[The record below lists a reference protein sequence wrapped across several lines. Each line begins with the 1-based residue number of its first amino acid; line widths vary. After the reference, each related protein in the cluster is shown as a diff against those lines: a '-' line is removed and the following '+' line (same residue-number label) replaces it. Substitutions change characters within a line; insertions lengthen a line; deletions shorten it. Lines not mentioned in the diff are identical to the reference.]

1 MVANSEIR
9 HQNYN
14 VADHHNPNIMA
25 QDIKKFHSGSP
36 IICQL
41 LSLVPDS
48 VFQDAIEET
57 SSDHYY
63 KQMMSK
69 DHFVCL
75 FYAVLTG
82 NGSLR
87 EVCKNIMMLG
97 KKLMY
102 YGLRQ
107 IPCKSTLSDAN
118 RNRDSRFFGS
128 LYLSLHLHYK
138 SYILDHS
145 FSLPIGGEV
154 DASKV
159 EVFDSTTVTLFKEIL
174 KGAGRKTIGNKKKKG
189 GIKAFTKMNLLE
201 NVPNFVCF
209 KAAACNENSFLQS
222 VELEEGSIAV
232 FDKGFNKYWY
242 FSELGESGV
251 GFVTRQKDNARY
263 TVLSTNDISDESD
276 ILSDQVIELKY
287 THLKVSRTVTLRLVI
302 YKDPVSGE
310 ILRFLTNLMELK
322 PMTISLLYKNRW
334 AIEVLFKQIKQNFE
348 VKYFLSD
355 TENGIKS
362 QIWVALILN
371 LLFTVLHKIIKG
383 AEDFS
388 TIVAVAAKNLCSY
401 VNLIMFLKMPQAYC
415 KALYKD
421 EIRNIQLDLFRNSGG
436 G

>member
-1 MVANSEIR
+1 VVANSEIC
-9 HQNYN
+9 HQKHN
-14 VADHHNPNIMA
+14 VVDHHNPNIMA
-25 QDIKKFHSGSP
+25 QDIKKFHSGKP

-41 LSLVPDS
+41 LSLIPDS

-57 SSDHYY
+57 GSDHYY

-75 FYAVLTG
+75 FYAVLTR

-118 RNRDSRFFGS
+118 RNRDSLFFAT
-128 LYLSLHLHYK
+128 LYMNLHMHYK

-174 KGAGRKTIGNKKKKG
+174 KGAGRKTKGSKKKKG

-242 FSELGESGV
+242 FSELGENGV
-251 GFVTRQKDNARY
+251 GFVTRQKDNAKY
-263 TVLSTNDISDESD
+263 TVLSANDISDESD
-276 ILSDQVIELKY
+276 IISDQVIALKY
-287 THLKVSRTVTLRLVI
+287 KHLKVSRTVTLRLVI

-388 TIVAVAAKNLCSY
+388 TMVALAAKNLCSY
-401 VNLIMFLKMPQAYC
+401 VNLVMFLKMPQSYC
-415 KALYKD
+415 NALYKK

>member
-1 MVANSEIR
+1 MANSEIC
-9 HQNYN
+9 HQKYN
-14 VADHHNPNIMA
+14 VVNHYKLNIME
-25 QDIKKFHSGSP
+25 QDIKKFHSGKP

-41 LSLVPDS
+41 LSLIPDFIFS
-48 VFQDAIEET
+48 DTVQAT
-57 SSDHYY
+57 GSDHYY
-63 KQMMSK
+63 KHMMSK

-75 FYAVLTG
+75 FYAVLTR

-87 EVCKNIMMLG
+87 EVCKNIMLLG

-102 YGLRQ
+102 YGLGQ
-107 IPCKSTLSDAN
+107 MPCKSTLSDAN
-118 RNRDSRFFGS
+118 RNRDSHFFGS
-128 LYLSLHLHYK
+128 LYLNLYLHYK
-138 SYILDHS
+138 SYLLDHS

-159 EVFDSTTVTLFKEIL
+159 EIFDSTTVTLFKEIL
-174 KGAGRKTIGNKKKKG
+174 KGAGRKTKGDKKKKG

-209 KAAACNENSFLQS
+209 KAAACNENSFLKS

-232 FDKGFNKYWY
+232 YDKGFNKYWY
-242 FSELGESGV
+242 FSELTQSNI
-251 GFVTRQKDNARY
+251 GFVTRLKDNARY
-263 TVLSTNDISDESD
+263 TVLHTNDVYDEPD
-276 ILSDQVIELKY
+276 ILSDQVIALKY
-287 THLKVSRTVTLRLVI
+287 RHLKVPRTVTLRLVR

-322 PMTISLLYKNRW
+322 PLTISLLYKNRW
-334 AIEVLFKQIKQNFE
+334 VIEVLFRQIKQNFE

-362 QIWVALILN
+362 QIWVAMILN
-371 LLFTVLHKIIKG
+371 LLFTVLHKMIKG

-388 TIVAVAAKNLCSY
+388 TMVALAAKNLCSY
-401 VNLIMFLKMPQAYC
+401 VNLVMFLKMPQTYC
-415 KALYKD
+415 NALYKR
-421 EIRNIQLDLFRNSGG
+421 EIRNIQLNLFHETGG

>member
-1 MVANSEIR
+1 MATNFRICR
-9 HQNYN
+9 QIYN
-14 VADHHNPNIMA
+14 VANHNKPNIMYK
-25 QDIKKFHSGSP
+25 DIKKFHSGKP
-36 IICQL
+36 VICQL

-48 VFQDAIEET
+48 IFTET
-57 SSDHYY
+57 IKDTCSDHYY
-63 KQMMSK
+63 KQMKSK

-75 FYAVLTG
+75 FYAVLTR

-87 EVCKNIMMLG
+87 SVCKNIMFLG

-102 YGLRQ
+102 YGLSQ
-107 IPCKSTLSDAN
+107 MPCKSTLSDAN
-118 RNRDSRFFGS
+118 RNRDSRFFAS
-128 LYLSLHLHYK
+128 LYLKLYMHYK
-138 SYILDHS
+138 SYLLENS

-154 DASKV
+154 EASKV

-174 KGAGRKTIGNKKKKG
+174 KGAGRKPKGDKKKKG

-201 NVPNFVCF
+201 NVPNFVNF
-209 KAAACNENSFLQS
+209 KAAACNENSFLKS
-222 VELEEGSIAV
+222 MELEEGSIAV

-242 FSELGESGV
+242 FSELTMKGV
-251 GFVTRQKDNARY
+251 GFVTRIKDNARY
-263 TVLSTNDISDESD
+263 TVMSTNDVFDELD

-287 THLKVSRTVTLRLVI
+287 KHLKVTRTVTLRLVS
-302 YKDPVSGE
+302 YVDPISGE

-334 AIEVLFKQIKQNFE
+334 AIEVLFKQVKQNFE

-355 TENGIKS
+355 SETGIKS

-388 TIVAVAAKNLCSY
+388 TMVELAAKNLCSY
-401 VNLIMFLKMPQAYC
+401 VNLVMFLKMPQTYC
-415 KALYKD
+415 NALYKE
-421 EIRNIQLDLFRNSGG
+421 EIRNVQLNLFDKSGG

>member
-1 MVANSEIR
+1 ME
-9 HQNYN
+9 
-14 VADHHNPNIMA
+14 
-25 QDIKKFHSGSP
+25 QDIKKFHSGKP

-41 LSLVPDS
+41 LSLIPDS
-48 VFQDAIEET
+48 IFKDTIEET
-57 SSDHYY
+57 GSDRYY
-63 KQMMSK
+63 KQMKSK

-75 FYAVLTG
+75 FYAVLTR

-87 EVCKNIMMLG
+87 EVCKNIMLLG

-107 IPCKSTLSDAN
+107 MPCKSTLSDAN
-118 RNRDSRFFGS
+118 KNRDSCFFAS
-128 LYLSLHLHYK
+128 LYLNLHMHYK
-138 SYILDHS
+138 SYLLEHS

-174 KGAGRKTIGNKKKKG
+174 KGAGRNTKGSKKKKG

-209 KAAACNENSFLQS
+209 KAAACNENSFLKS

-242 FSELGESGV
+242 FSELTENGV
-251 GFVTRQKDNARY
+251 GFVTRIKDNARY
-263 TVLSTNDISDESD
+263 AVLCTKDVCDEPD

-287 THLKVSRTVTLRLVI
+287 KHLKVSRTVTLRLVT
-302 YKDPVSGE
+302 YADPVSGE
-310 ILRFLTNLMELK
+310 ILRFLSNLMELK

-334 AIEVLFKQIKQNFE
+334 AIEVLFKQVKQNFE

-355 TENGIKS
+355 SENGIKS

-388 TIVAVAAKNLCSY
+388 TMVALAAKNLCSY
-401 VNLIMFLKMPQAYC
+401 VNLVMFLKMPQAYC
-415 KALYKD
+415 NALFKE
-421 EIRNIQLDLFRNSGG
+421 EIRNVQLNLFYNSGG

>member
-1 MVANSEIR
+1 MANSEIC
-9 HQNYN
+9 HQKYN
-14 VADHHNPNIMA
+14 VVNHYKLNIME
-25 QDIKKFHSGSP
+25 QDIKKFHSGKP

-41 LSLVPDS
+41 LSLIPDFIFS
-48 VFQDAIEET
+48 DTVQAT
-57 SSDHYY
+57 GSDHYY
-63 KQMMSK
+63 KHMMSK

-75 FYAVLTG
+75 FYAVLTR

-87 EVCKNIMMLG
+87 EVCKNIMLLG

-102 YGLRQ
+102 YGLGQ
-107 IPCKSTLSDAN
+107 MPCKSTLSDAN
-118 RNRDSRFFGS
+118 RNRDSHFFGS
-128 LYLSLHLHYK
+128 LYLNLYMHYK
-138 SYILDHS
+138 SYLLDHS

-159 EVFDSTTVTLFKEIL
+159 EIFDSTTVTLFKEIL
-174 KGAGRKTIGNKKKKG
+174 KGAGRKTKGDKKKKG

-209 KAAACNENSFLQS
+209 KAAACNENSFLKS

-232 FDKGFNKYWY
+232 YDKGFNKYWY
-242 FSELGESGV
+242 FSELTQSNI
-251 GFVTRQKDNARY
+251 GFVTRLKDNARY
-263 TVLSTNDISDESD
+263 TVLHTNDVYDEPD
-276 ILSDQVIELKY
+276 ILSDQVIALKY
-287 THLKVSRTVTLRLVI
+287 KHLKVPRTVTLRLVR

-322 PMTISLLYKNRW
+322 PLTISLLYKNRW
-334 AIEVLFKQIKQNFE
+334 VIEVLFRQIKQNFE

-362 QIWVALILN
+362 QIWVAMILN
-371 LLFTVLHKIIKG
+371 LLFTVLHKMIKG

-388 TIVAVAAKNLCSY
+388 TMVALAAKNLCSY
-401 VNLIMFLKMPQAYC
+401 VNLVMFLKMPQTYC
-415 KALYKD
+415 NALYKR
-421 EIRNIQLDLFRNSGG
+421 EIRNIQLNLFHETGG

>member
-1 MVANSEIR
+1 MANSEIC
-9 HQNYN
+9 HQKHN
-14 VADHHNPNIMA
+14 VVNHYKLNIME
-25 QDIKKFHSGSP
+25 QDIKKFHSGKP

-41 LSLVPDS
+41 LSLIPDFIFS
-48 VFQDAIEET
+48 DTVQAT
-57 SSDHYY
+57 GSDHYY
-63 KQMMSK
+63 KHMMSK

-75 FYAVLTG
+75 FYAVLTR

-87 EVCKNIMMLG
+87 EVCKNIMLLG

-107 IPCKSTLSDAN
+107 MPCKSTLSDAN
-118 RNRDSRFFGS
+118 RNRDSHFFGS
-128 LYLSLHLHYK
+128 LYLNLYLHYK
-138 SYILDHS
+138 SYLLDHS

-159 EVFDSTTVTLFKEIL
+159 EIFDSTTVTLFKEIL
-174 KGAGRKTIGNKKKKG
+174 KGAGRKTKGDKKKKG

-209 KAAACNENSFLQS
+209 KAAACNENSFLKS

-232 FDKGFNKYWY
+232 YDKGFNKYWY
-242 FSELGESGV
+242 FSELTQSNI
-251 GFVTRQKDNARY
+251 GFVTRLKDNARY
-263 TVLSTNDISDESD
+263 TVLHTNDVYDEPD
-276 ILSDQVIELKY
+276 ILSDQVIALKY
-287 THLKVSRTVTLRLVI
+287 RHLKVPRTVTLRLVR

-322 PMTISLLYKNRW
+322 PLTISLLYKNRW
-334 AIEVLFKQIKQNFE
+334 VIEVLFKQIKQNFE

-362 QIWVALILN
+362 QIWVAMILN
-371 LLFTVLHKIIKG
+371 LLFTVLHKMTKG

-388 TIVAVAAKNLCSY
+388 TMVALAAKNLCSY
-401 VNLIMFLKMPQAYC
+401 VNLVMFLKMPQTYC
-415 KALYKD
+415 NALYKR
-421 EIRNIQLDLFRNSGG
+421 EIRNIQLNLFHETGG

>member
-1 MVANSEIR
+1 ME
-9 HQNYN
+9 
-14 VADHHNPNIMA
+14 
-25 QDIKKFHSGSP
+25 QDIKKFHSGKP

-48 VFQDAIEET
+48 IFQDTIKQT
-57 SSDHYY
+57 DSDRYY
-63 KQMMSK
+63 KQMKSK
-69 DHFVCL
+69 DHFACL
-75 FYAVLTG
+75 FYAVLTR

-87 EVCKNIMMLG
+87 EVCKNIMLLG

-107 IPCKSTLSDAN
+107 MPCKSTLSDAN
-118 RNRDSRFFGS
+118 KNRDSCFFAS
-128 LYLSLHLHYK
+128 LYLNLHMHYK
-138 SYILDHS
+138 SYLLEHS

-174 KGAGRKTIGNKKKKG
+174 KGAGRNTKGGKKKKG

-209 KAAACNENSFLQS
+209 KAAACNENSFLKS

-242 FSELGESGV
+242 FSELTENGV
-251 GFVTRQKDNARY
+251 GFVTRIKDNARY
-263 TVLSTNDISDESD
+263 AVLWTNDVSDELD
-276 ILSDQVIELKY
+276 ILSDQVIVLKY
-287 THLKVSRTVTLRLVI
+287 KYEKVSRTVTLRLVT
-302 YKDPVSGE
+302 YVDPVSGE

-334 AIEVLFKQIKQNFE
+334 AIEVLFKQVKQNFE

-355 TENGIKS
+355 SENGIKS

-388 TIVAVAAKNLCSY
+388 TMVSLAAKNLCSY
-401 VNLIMFLKMPQAYC
+401 VNLVMFLKMPQAYC
-415 KALYKD
+415 NALFKE
-421 EIRNIQLDLFRNSGG
+421 EIRNIQLDLFHNSGG

>member
-1 MVANSEIR
+1 ME
-9 HQNYN
+9 
-14 VADHHNPNIMA
+14 
-25 QDIKKFHSGSP
+25 QDIKKFHSGKP

-48 VFQDAIEET
+48 IFQDTIKQT
-57 SSDHYY
+57 DSDRYY
-63 KQMMSK
+63 KQMKSK
-69 DHFVCL
+69 DHFTCL
-75 FYAVLTG
+75 FYAVLTR

-87 EVCKNIMMLG
+87 EVCKNIMLLG

-107 IPCKSTLSDAN
+107 MPCKSTLSDAN
-118 RNRDSRFFGS
+118 KNRDCCFFAS
-128 LYLSLHLHYK
+128 LYLNLHMHYK
-138 SYILDHS
+138 SYLLEHS

-174 KGAGRKTIGNKKKKG
+174 KGAGRNTKGIKKKKG

-209 KAAACNENSFLQS
+209 KAAACNENSFLKS

-242 FSELGESGV
+242 FSELTENGV
-251 GFVTRQKDNARY
+251 GFGTRIKDNARY
-263 TVLSTNDISDESD
+263 AVLWTNDVSDELD
-276 ILSDQVIELKY
+276 ILSDQVIVLKY
-287 THLKVSRTVTLRLVI
+287 KHLKVSRTVTLRLVT
-302 YKDPVSGE
+302 YVDPVSGE

-334 AIEVLFKQIKQNFE
+334 AIEVLFKQVKQNFE

-355 TENGIKS
+355 SENGIKS
-362 QIWVALILN
+362 QICVALILN

-388 TIVAVAAKNLCSY
+388 TMVALAAKNLCSY
-401 VNLIMFLKMPQAYC
+401 VNLVMFLKMPQAYC
-415 KALYKD
+415 NALFKE
-421 EIRNIQLDLFRNSGG
+421 EIRNVQLNLFYNSGG